1 MKNQSGFKPCDSY
14 IFLHFHNINASF
26 DCNPT
31 IDLKGV
37 FLDISKAFGVA
48 WGISVKLES
57 YTIGGEL
64 LNLFKDYLLKCQRR
78 VVLLGEE

>member
-48 WGISVKLES
+48 
-57 YTIGGEL
+57 
-64 LNLFKDYLLKCQRR
+64 
-78 VVLLGEE
+78 